1 MSVKTPL
8 HVRFYETD
16 LMGVV
21 HHSNYIR
28 WFEIGRVD
36 FLRSIGIELQDL
48 MNDKI
53 LFPIT
58 EVRAK
63 YTNPSHFDENLELET
78 IPVHLTKVKMEFEY
92 VVRNG
97 EKILV
102 RGFSQNVFT
111 DMATGRITRLP
122 EKYSKILEKAM
133 AEELAKMSEE

>member
-53 LFPIT
+53 LFPM
-58 EVRAK
+58 AK
-63 YTNPSHFDENLELET
+63 KF
-78 IPVHLTKVKMEFEY
+78 
-92 VVRNG
+92 
-97 EKILV
+97 
-102 RGFSQNVFT
+102 
-111 DMATGRITRLP
+111 
-122 EKYSKILEKAM
+122 
-133 AEELAKMSEE
+133 